1 MTAFWFISP
10 AMCIIIRFYLQRE
23 NRCRERLLAEK
34 ETDSEGDEA
43 IDTGSEIV
51 KIGERIWTRLT
62 GIISSLFTLCEIAL
76 N

>member
-23 NRCRERLLAEK
+23 NRRRGRLLAEK

-51 KIGERIWTRLT
+51 KIGERDLDKTDRENLKFIYPL
-62 GIISSLFTLCEIAL
+62 
-76 N
+76 